1 MGGASENEPSNAKQA
16 RGAHVHTTANRIS
29 NFLTGIPAHTI
40 APHSPLRLREAAH
53 FSNTSQAL
61 QSHSFRSADDPSHM
75 SVSLARHTAMKRI
88 SVFLTSEQLEALRER
103 AIVTG
108 VSQSEQ
114 IRRAISLTLFAD
126 AQGHKV
132 ERRNGQ
138 QP

>member
-1 MGGASENEPSNAKQA
+1 
-16 RGAHVHTTANRIS
+16 
-29 NFLTGIPAHTI
+29 
-40 APHSPLRLREAAH
+40 
-53 FSNTSQAL
+53 
-61 QSHSFRSADDPSHM
+61 
-75 SVSLARHTAMKRI
+75 MKRI